1 MCRGTMNKIESG
13 IGISRRYLHDE
24 VADRIRDLIRSGEME
39 PKARINEGELTE
51 RFGISR
57 TPLREAI
64 KILATEGLLELL
76 PNRGARVA
84 SISDAE
90 LEEMMEV
97 IAGLEATAG
106 DLACRTISD
115 AEVDAIVVDHEAMV
129 VAWKAG
135 DEAGYFSHN
144 RRIHEAIMAA
154 SRNTV
159 LANIYESL
167 SGRIQRSRYSAHQ
180 TADQWARAVAE
191 HERMIE
197 FLRAR
202 DGASLAVLMREHI
215 RGKKSVIAAHYG
227 TADVA

>member
-1 MCRGTMNKIESG
+1 
-13 IGISRRYLHDE
+13 
-24 VADRIRDLIRSGEME
+24 
-39 PKARINEGELTE
+39 
-51 RFGISR
+51 
-57 TPLREAI
+57 
-64 KILATEGLLELL
+64 
-76 PNRGARVA
+76 
-84 SISDAE
+84 
-90 LEEMMEV
+90 MEV

-115 AEVDAIVVDHEAMV
+115 GEIDAIVTDHDAMV
-129 VAWKAG
+129 MAWKAG

-180 TADQWARAVAE
+180 TPDQWARAVSE
-191 HERMIE
+191 HERMID

-202 DGASLAVLMREHI
+202 DGASLAILMREHI
-215 RGKKSVIAAHYG
+215 RGKKPVIAANYG
-227 TADVA
+227 AAEAV